1 MDATTANLEAAKKRL
16 ASLKSER
23 DSITR
28 RRERDAANLAA
39 LDAQITALE
48 PLATEAQPAN

>member
-1 MDATTANLEAAKKRL
+1 MDATNANLEAAKKR
-16 ASLKSER
+16 
-23 DSITR
+23 
-28 RRERDAANLAA
+28 LAA